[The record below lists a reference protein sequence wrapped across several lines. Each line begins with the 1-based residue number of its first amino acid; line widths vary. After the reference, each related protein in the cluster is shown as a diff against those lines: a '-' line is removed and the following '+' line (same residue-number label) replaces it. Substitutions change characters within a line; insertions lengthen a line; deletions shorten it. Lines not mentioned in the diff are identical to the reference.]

1 MIMILN
7 DNINEF
13 DKTEERID
21 RTMKRKRRTLKQY
34 IQRIFYLIDSK
45 LFETT
50 YKDEYEKQNVIIDK
64 QTLKI
69 TKLERELKKYEREKM
84 GK

>member
-7 DNINEF
+7 DDINEF
-13 DKTEERID
+13 DETERRIN
-21 RTMKRKRRTLKQY
+21 RTMKRKHHTLKQY

>member
-1 MIMILN
+1 MILN
-7 DNINEF
+7 DDINEF
-13 DKTEERID
+13 DETERRINK
-21 RTMKRKRRTLKQY
+21 TMKRKRHTLKQY